1 MGVMDK
7 VKHQAQ
13 QLAGKAK
20 ETAGQATGNDEMRNA
35 GKRDQ
40 VEGDAKEKGQ
50 EFKDKAEGAVQDAQE
65 KFRRDE

>member
-7 VKHQAQ
+7 MKHQAQ

-20 ETAGQATGNDEMRNA
+20 ETAGQATGNEEMRDA

-40 VEGDAKEKGQ
+40 VEGDVKEKGQ
-50 EFKDKAEGAVQDAQE
+50 DVKDKAEGAVQDVQE

>member
-20 ETAGQATGNDEMRNA
+20 ESAGHATGNEDMRNA

-40 VEGDAKEKGQ
+40 VEGNAKEKGQ